1 MDDEQIEPHPPAP
14 ERPRWHHRLRGM
26 AMDLTPLKTSRDYR
40 LLWLGS
46 GISFIGSRLTFVA
59 IPFQVYKITGSTLA
73 VGITALF
80 ELIPLLFLS
89 LVGGAIADAVDR
101 RKLLLISD
109 SLLAM
114 NSLILALHAI
124 SDSPSVWILYAL
136 AAADAGLYAL
146 GSPALR
152 SATPHLL
159 PPEQLTA
166 AAALTGSVQ
175 NLGAI
180 AGPMIAGT
188 LIAVI
193 GLPWTFGIDAFSY
206 LASIVCVYLIA
217 PIPPVPDADRVSAR
231 SMLDGIR
238 FLKGRKVLQG
248 SFVVDINAM
257 VFGMPMAL
265 FPAFALQ
272 RFGGGPEV
280 VGLLYAAPSAGA
292 LIAALVSGWTGRV
305 RKQGLAVYIAV
316 ILWGGSLAAFGLSGS
331 LPLAVLF
338 LALAGGA
345 DEVSLIFRHTILQ
358 TAAPKHMLG
367 RLSGL
372 ELAVVASGPSLG
384 NLEAGAV
391 ASLTSLG
398 FAVVSGGV
406 LCIAGIG
413 VMALLM
419 PEFARYDARDPTP

>member
-1 MDDEQIEPHPPAP
+1 MDNEQIEPRPPVP

-59 IPFQVYKITGSTLA
+59 IPYQVYKITGSTLA

-101 RKLLLISD
+101 RKLLLVSD

-159 PPEQLTA
+159 PSEQLTA
-166 AAALTGSVQ
+166 AAALTGSVH
-175 NLGAI
+175 NLGAV

-193 GLPWTFGIDAFSY
+193 GLPFTFGLDVISY
-206 LASIVCVYLIA
+206 LVSIVCVYLIA
-217 PIPPVPDADRVSAR
+217 PIPPVQDAD
-231 SMLDGIR
+231 
-238 FLKGRKVLQG
+238 
-248 SFVVDINAM
+248 
-257 VFGMPMAL
+257 
-265 FPAFALQ
+265 
-272 RFGGGPEV
+272 
-280 VGLLYAAPSAGA
+280 
-292 LIAALVSGWTGRV
+292 
-305 RKQGLAVYIAV
+305 
-316 ILWGGSLAAFGLSGS
+316 
-331 LPLAVLF
+331 
-338 LALAGGA
+338 
-345 DEVSLIFRHTILQ
+345 
-358 TAAPKHMLG
+358 
-367 RLSGL
+367 
-372 ELAVVASGPSLG
+372 
-384 NLEAGAV
+384 
-391 ASLTSLG
+391 
-398 FAVVSGGV
+398 
-406 LCIAGIG
+406 
-413 VMALLM
+413 
-419 PEFARYDARDPTP
+419 

>member
-1 MDDEQIEPHPPAP
+1 
-14 ERPRWHHRLRGM
+14 
-26 AMDLTPLKTSRDYR
+26 MDLTPLKTSRDYR

-46 GISFIGSRLTFVA
+46 GISFIGTQLTFVA

-89 LVGGAIADAVDR
+89 LVGGAIADAVER
-101 RKLLLISD
+101 RKLLLITD

-114 NSLILALHAI
+114 NSLILALHAA
-124 SDSPSVWILYAL
+124 SDSPRVWILYAL

-146 GSPALR
+146 GSPGLR
-152 SATPHLL
+152 SATPRLL
-159 PPEQLTA
+159 PPEQLPA
-166 AAALTGSVQ
+166 AAALTGAVQ

-180 AGPMIAGT
+180 AGPMLAGT

-193 GLPWTFGIDAFSY
+193 GLPWTFGIDVFSY

-231 SMLDGIR
+231 SILDGVR

-257 VFGMPMAL
+257 VFGMPTAL

-292 LIAALVSGWTGRV
+292 LLASLVSGWTGRV
-305 RKQGLAVYIAV
+305 RKQGLTIYVAV
-316 ILWGGSLAAFGLSGS
+316 IFWGGSLAAFGLSGS
-331 LPLAVLF
+331 LPLAVFF
-338 LALAGGA
+338 LAVAGGA
-345 DEVSLIFRHTILQ
+345 DEVSAIFRDTILQ
-358 TAAPKHMLG
+358 TVAPKHMLG

-398 FAVVSGGV
+398 FAVVSGGF
-406 LCIAGIG
+406 LCIAGVG

>member
-1 MDDEQIEPHPPAP
+1 MDV
-14 ERPRWHHRLRGM
+14 
-26 AMDLTPLKTSRDYR
+26 TPLRTSRDYR

-46 GISFIGSRLTFVA
+46 GISFIGTQLTFVA

-80 ELIPLLFLS
+80 ELIPLLSLS
-89 LVGGAIADAVDR
+89 LVGGAIADAVER
-101 RKLLLISD
+101 RKLLLITD

-114 NSLILALHAI
+114 NSVILALHAA
-124 SDSPSVWILYAL
+124 SDSPRVWILYAL
-136 AAADAGLYAL
+136 ASADAGLYAL

-152 SATPHLL
+152 SATPRLL
-159 PPEQLTA
+159 PPEQLPA
-166 AAALTGSVQ
+166 AAALTGAVQ

-180 AGPMIAGT
+180 AGPMLAGT

-193 GLPWTFGIDAFSY
+193 GLPWTFGIDVFSY

-231 SMLDGIR
+231 SILDGIR

-257 VFGMPMAL
+257 VFGMPTAL

-272 RFGGGPEV
+272 RFGGGPAV

-292 LIAALVSGWTGRV
+292 LLASLVSGWTGRV

-331 LPLAVLF
+331 LPLAVFF
-338 LALAGGA
+338 LAVAGGA
-345 DEVSLIFRHTILQ
+345 DAVSAIFRHTILQ
-358 TAAPKHMLG
+358 TVAPKHMLG

-384 NLEAGAV
+384 DLEAGAV

-398 FAVVSGGV
+398 FAVVSGGF
-406 LCIAGIG
+406 LCIAGVG

-419 PEFARYDARDPTP
+419 PEFARYDARDPTR

>member
-1 MDDEQIEPHPPAP
+1 M
-14 ERPRWHHRLRGM
+14 
-26 AMDLTPLKTSRDYR
+26 
-40 LLWLGS
+40 
-46 GISFIGSRLTFVA
+46 
-59 IPFQVYKITGSTLA
+59 
-73 VGITALF
+73 
-80 ELIPLLFLS
+80 
-89 LVGGAIADAVDR
+89 
-101 RKLLLISD
+101 
-109 SLLAM
+109 
-114 NSLILALHAI
+114 
-124 SDSPSVWILYAL
+124 
-136 AAADAGLYAL
+136 
-146 GSPALR
+146 
-152 SATPHLL
+152 
-159 PPEQLTA
+159 
-166 AAALTGSVQ
+166 
-175 NLGAI
+175 
-180 AGPMIAGT
+180 
-188 LIAVI
+188 
-193 GLPWTFGIDAFSY
+193 PWTFGIDAFSY
-206 LASIVCVYLIA
+206 LVSIACVFLIA

-358 TAAPKHMLG
+358 TAAPKHMIG